1 MLSSKNKVFIRGLFA
16 AGATA
21 AAVFAAPAYA
31 ALPIESWTAASG
43 AKVMFMRA
51 EALPMLDVRIDFPAG
66 SRADPKGK
74 EGLASATGDM
84 IGRGAEGLSEN
95 DIADGFA
102 DTGAQFSGGA
112 SSDSA
117 GVQLRTL
124 TSEPEFSKSIALM
137 KTVVQKPVFNGDIL
151 AREMARSVAGLKESL
166 TKPDTLAERA
176 FATALYPNHPYGTHT
191 TEESL
196 NAITLLDVEQFYKA
210 RYLGNKAVVSMVG
223 NITRAQAEQ
232 LANELTAGL
241 PKGELEGNPAFNP
254 LGGMDY
260 KELQAAMK
268 GQTIQIDHPAAQSHI
283 LMGLPAMRR
292 GAPDYF
298 DLLVANHILG
308 GGGFVS
314 RLMDEIRE
322 KRGLAYSAY
331 SYFMPAGDAGP
342 FQAGVQTKKE
352 STAQAVQIMRKTIL
366 DFIEKGP
373 TQAELGAAKQNL
385 INGFPLRI
393 DSNGKLLGNISMM
406 GLHGLPLNYLDNW
419 TTEINKV
426 TVQSAREAFAR
437 HVNADKLVTVVVG
450 GKVE

>member
-1 MLSSKNKVFIRGLFA
+1 MLTSKNKLFIRGLFA

-21 AAVFAAPAYA
+21 AAVFSSPAVA
-31 ALPIESWTAASG
+31 ALPIESWTASSG

-51 EALPMLDVRIDFPAG
+51 EALPMLDVRVDFPAG
-66 SRADPKGK
+66 SRADPAGK

-112 SSDSA
+112 ASDSA

-124 TSEPEFSKSIALM
+124 TSEPEMSKAIALM
-137 KTVVQKPVFNGDIL
+137 KTVLHKPVFSAEIL
-151 AREMARSVAGLKESL
+151 ARETARSIAGLKESL
-166 TKPDTLAERA
+166 TKPDTLASRA
-176 FATALYPNHPYGTHT
+176 FASALYPNHPYGTHT
-191 TEESL
+191 TEASL
-196 NAITLLDVEQFYKA
+196 KAITVADIQQFYKT
-210 RYLGNKAVVSMVG
+210 RYLGNLAVVSMVG
-223 NITRAQAEQ
+223 NISRAQAEQ
-232 LANELTAGL
+232 LANALTEGL
-241 PKGELEGNPAFNP
+241 PKGQLTGNP
-254 LGGMDY
+254 LGGADY
-260 KELQAAMK
+260 PQLQAAMK
-268 GQTIQIDHPAAQSHI
+268 GQTIQIDHPAAQSHV

-322 KRGLAYSAY
+322 KRGLAYSTY
-331 SYFMPAGDAGP
+331 SYFMPSGDAGP

-352 STAQAVQIMRKTIL
+352 STAEAVGIMRKTIL
-366 DFIEKGP
+366 DFIAKGP
-373 TQAELGAAKQNL
+373 TEAELKAAKQNL

-406 GLHGLPLNYLDNW
+406 GLHGLPLNYLDTW
-419 TTEINKV
+419 TAEIDKV

-437 HVNADKLVTVVVG
+437 HVNPDKLVTVVVG
-450 GKVE
+450 GKLD